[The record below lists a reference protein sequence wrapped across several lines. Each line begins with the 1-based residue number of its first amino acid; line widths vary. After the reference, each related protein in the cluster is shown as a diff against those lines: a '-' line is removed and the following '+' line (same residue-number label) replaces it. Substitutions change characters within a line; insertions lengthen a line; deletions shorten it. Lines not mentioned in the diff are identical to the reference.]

1 MLCHHHLKIL
11 NTFHFELV
19 FCKWSGTMEHVLGQR
34 RYVWYACLFTPWQA
48 VCIISFEMSHENR
61 ILVSP
66 WCMEVQQDLTREHS
80 NHIKAE
86 KLGHCQPKSFL
97 RITTCFKCKKKTVA
111 VWETQ
116 RNKGPFHILSCYLPV
131 TCLYSS
137 TTQAEMDDMERKR
150 KTRQSVALCPLS
162 LSPHS
167 SAGQR

>member
-1 MLCHHHLKIL
+1 MKWDNGACAWAEEIRVIRMSIHSLTGRLCI
-11 NTFHFELV
+11 
-19 FCKWSGTMEHVLGQR
+19 
-34 RYVWYACLFTPWQA
+34 A
-48 VCIISFEMSHENR
+48 FEMSHENR

-66 WCMEVQQDLTREHS
+66 WCMEVQQDLKWEHS

-116 RNKGPFHILSCYLPV
+116 RTKGPYHIPSRYLPV

-137 TTQAEMDDMERKR
+137 TTQAETDDTERNGKI
-150 KTRQSVALCPLS
+150 RQSVALLPLS

-167 SAGQR
+167 SAGQRLAA